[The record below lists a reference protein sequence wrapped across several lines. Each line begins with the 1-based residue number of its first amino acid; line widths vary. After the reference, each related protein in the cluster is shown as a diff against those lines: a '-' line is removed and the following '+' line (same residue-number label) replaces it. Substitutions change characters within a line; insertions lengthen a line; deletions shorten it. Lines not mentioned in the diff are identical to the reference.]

1 MGTVITLPGLGD
13 FRDLPVWREAME
25 LVETIY
31 ALSEDFRDENPFGL
45 AAQMRGA
52 AIVVPAK
59 IAGGHA
65 QGATEEAAIS
75 FSFASGSLAELR
87 THLESARRLGLAEAA
102 ALEPVEAVCEKI
114 AALLEEL
121 HTNVFFAL

>member
-13 FRDLPVWREAME
+13 FRDLPVWREAMD

-31 ALSEDFRDENPFGL
+31 ALSENFHDANPFGL
-45 AAQMRGA
+45 AAQMRGSA
-52 AIVVPAK
+52 LVIPAK

-75 FSFASGSLAELR
+75 LSFASGSLAELR
-87 THLESARRLGLAEAA
+87 THLETARRLQLVESAS
-102 ALEPVEAVCEKI
+102 LEPVEAVCEKI
-114 AALLEEL
+114 ATLLDEL
-121 HTNVFFAL
+121 HANVFFAL